1 MTQNSFFF
9 MSGQTLKQLS
19 LEFLTS
25 MKKHQLV
32 AFTKKHKLMPLSM
45 LMPIPLS
52 KTVSRAEG
60 LLE

>member
-32 AFTKKHKLMPLSM
+32 ACTKKHKLMPM
-45 LMPIPLS
+45 PMPISLPT
-52 KTVSRAEG
+52 TVSRAEG

>member
-1 MTQNSFFF
+1 

-32 AFTKKHKLMPLSM
+32 ACTKKLMPM
-45 LMPIPLS
+45 PMPIFLPT
-52 KTVSRAEG
+52 TVSRAEG